1 MRKMLLVLS
10 VFYSIALFA
19 DTEHA
24 LVPGTIINS
33 FVVPGGPPPTENP
46 PVYPWV
52 CTVSCTPESIMQSH
66 EEYLKQTGQ
75 DQKSRT
81 RSIAYYTENG
91 NINSKTIDDE

>member
-1 MRKMLLVLS
+1 
-10 VFYSIALFA
+10 
-19 DTEHA
+19 
-24 LVPGTIINS
+24 
-33 FVVPGGPPPTENP
+33 
-46 PVYPWV
+46 
-52 CTVSCTPESIMQSH
+52 MQSH